1 MSVYPSTLTKIPGPS
16 GGSWQSLNHE
26 YRRVDTVNYTWNG
39 TPQPQSSSTET
50 LYVLW
55 VDEPVTNWQWATW
68 HHEGYHFGTE
78 IKVTHATD
86 VWSDA
91 GTNAPS
97 VASNDENSTHI
108 ELTNGA
114 SPPVLLYKFAKPTPT
129 SSGSGGGPVTLSTD
143 QPSGSLSFDLPNSEI
158 TVTID
163 SDSPSSTSSDV
174 YALSGP
180 DGFLHQYSHTNG
192 TTSTYTITSA
202 TSLAGSWI
210 LGSTISGTYTT
221 LDTLTIGGNPPTS
234 SIRKVFCNFW

>member
-1 MSVYPSTLTKIPGPS
+1 MTSQDFSLT
-16 GGSWQSLNHE
+16 GGSWHNDGYSLYKDEPGNGLPDSNGVYHWDMKKTGSHLNPGAGNSFFTFTPGTTTSNGVW
-26 YRRVDTVNYTWNG
+26 YAGGPTTRNNGVISTGSPQFDTWNEADAFSGNIPTSG
-39 TPQPQSSSTET
+39 T
-50 LYVLW
+50 
-55 VDEPVTNWQWATW
+55 
-68 HHEGYHFGTE
+68 
-78 IKVTHATD
+78 
-86 VWSDA
+86 
-91 GTNAPS
+91 
-97 VASNDENSTHI
+97 
-108 ELTNGA
+108 
-114 SPPVLLYKFAKPTPT
+114 VLL
-129 SSGSGGGPVTLSTD
+129 STN

-210 LGSTISGTYTT
+210 FGSTISGTYTT